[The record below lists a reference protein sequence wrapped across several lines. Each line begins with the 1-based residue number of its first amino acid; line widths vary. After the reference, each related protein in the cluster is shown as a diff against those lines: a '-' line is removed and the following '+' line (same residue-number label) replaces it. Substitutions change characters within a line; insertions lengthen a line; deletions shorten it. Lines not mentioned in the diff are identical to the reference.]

1 MKIELEGD
9 FFIETN
15 TRNVS
20 LKQRYNG
27 VRNGKQTTCEKIVGS
42 FGTVEDALSR
52 FLALFKAHY
61 GKDTTIPI
69 AEYIESLK
77 KANTK
82 AYVSDTGNFYIYVSK
97 GSRTEKEHHSII
109 DLIPEGRENAIK
121 RKDLV
126 AKCLRLG
133 LVEGKDADRNT
144 RRLIEN
150 ARIDYTILNLSDG
163 KGYYRPTKDDLQ
175 DLQRYIRQGESRAR
189 ANFKNISMAKALYE
203 DFKAGRL

>member
-52 FLALFKAHY
+52 FLELFNAHY

-82 AYVSDTGNFYIYVSK
+82 AYVSDTGNFYVYVPK
-97 GSRTEKEHHSII
+97 GSRTEKEHH
-109 DLIPEGRENAIK
+109 AIK
-121 RKDLV
+121 RKDRV